1 MVKDTKRIRSWVNE
15 MFGPIPTRPYA
26 AGTPRLRLDDM
37 GRCKICGAVRLMN
50 ELKTF
55 GGNCAECAGF

>member
-1 MVKDTKRIRSWVNE
+1 
-15 MFGPIPTRPYA
+15 
-26 AGTPRLRLDDM
+26 M